1 MSVTA
6 LSEQAAAR
14 RALIVLVAAC
24 VILVAANGIRT
35 AFGLFLVPM
44 TTDLGWSRE
53 SFAFALA
60 IQNVMWG
67 VSQPLAAA
75 YADRF
80 GFGRV
85 IAVSAGLYAAGLTL
99 IAFASTPQ
107 DFAVN
112 AGVLLGIA
120 LSGTGFPI
128 MLSVVGQAAPESRRS
143 LYIGIA
149 GSGGASGQV
158 LVVPGTQLLIDAGGW
173 AWSLLVLAGAAALLV
188 PLAAA
193 FSENLYRRLM
203 PSFRGG
209 AGPAQAGPAADTGAG
224 ANPGAPAPGSRPPPA
239 PVREQTLKEAIQAAG
254 GERGYWYLTCGFF
267 VCGFHVTFIGV
278 HLPAFIVDQG
288 LSSTLGATSLMLIGL
303 ANIVGSTLSGALGG
317 RFRKKSVLSGLYLGR
332 AVVIAVFVM
341 SPVST
346 VSVLVFSFA
355 IGMLWLSTVPLTSAL
370 VAQLFGTR
378 YMATLFGIVFVG
390 HQLGSFLGAW
400 LGGYLYDATGSYET
414 MWWIAAALGVAA
426 AALHWPIREPLPH
439 FRLAARPA

>member
-1 MSVTA
+1 MPVTA

-14 RALIVLVAAC
+14 RAIVVLAAAC

-53 SFAFALA
+53 SFALALA

-67 VSQPLAAA
+67 VSQPFAAA

-80 GFGRV
+80 GYGRV

-99 IAFASTPQ
+99 IAFASTPH

-112 AGVLLGIA
+112 AGVILGIA

-158 LVVPGTQLLIDAGGW
+158 LVVPGTQLLIDGGGW

-188 PLAAA
+188 PLAAL

-203 PSFRGG
+203 PSSRGG
-209 AGPAQAGPAADTGAG
+209 AGEAGAEPAAGAG
-224 ANPGAPAPGSRPPPA
+224 ANPTEPAPGRPPSP
-239 PVREQTLKEAIQAAG
+239 PVREQTLREAIREAR

-288 LSSTLGATSLMLIGL
+288 LSSALGATSLMLIGL

-317 RFRKKSVLSGLYLGR
+317 RFRKKNVLSGLYFGR

-346 VSVLVFSFA
+346 VSVVVFSFA
-355 IGMLWLSTVPLTSAL
+355 IGLLWLSTVPLTGAL

-390 HQLGSFLGAW
+390 HQMGSFLGAW

-426 AALHWPIREPLPH
+426 AALHWPIREPAPR
-439 FRLAARPA
+439 FGLAARPA

>member
-1 MSVTA
+1 MPSLT
-6 LSEQAAAR
+6 QDDPGAAR
-14 RALIVLVAAC
+14 RALVVLVAAC
-24 VILVAANGIRT
+24 IILVAANGIRT

-60 IQNVMWG
+60 LQNVVWG
-67 VSQPLAAA
+67 FSQPLAAA

-80 GFGRV
+80 GYGRV
-85 IAVSAGLYAAGLTL
+85 IAVSAGLYAAGLIL
-99 IAFASTPQ
+99 IAFASSPH

-112 AGVLLGIA
+112 AGVLIGIA

-128 MLSVVGQAAPESRRS
+128 MLAVVGRAAPESRRS

-158 LVVPGTQLLIDAGGW
+158 LVVPGTQLLIDSGGW
-173 AWSLLVLAGAAALLV
+173 AWSLLVLAAAAAILV

-193 FSENLYRRLM
+193 FSERLHRRLA
-203 PSFRGG
+203 SFGRPAGG
-209 AGPAQAGPAADTGAG
+209 AEAEPDA
-224 ANPGAPAPGSRPPPA
+224 PPPG
-239 PVREQTLKEAIQAAG
+239 PPLPSHPLREQTLREAIREAG

-267 VCGFHVTFIGV
+267 VCGFHVTFIGI

-288 LSSTLGATSLMLIGL
+288 LSGALGATSLMLIGL
-303 ANIVGSTLSGALGG
+303 ANIVGSTISGMLGG

-332 AVVIAVFVM
+332 AIVIAVFVM
-341 SPVST
+341 TPVST
-346 VSVLVFSFA
+346 VSVIVFS
-355 IGMLWLSTVPLTSAL
+355 IGIGLLWLATVPLTSAL

-400 LGGYLYDATGSYET
+400 LGGYLYDATGSYTT

-426 AALHWPIREPLPH
+426 AALHWPIREPAPY

>member
-1 MSVTA
+1 MPVTTS
-6 LSEQAAAR
+6 SEQATAR

-24 VILVAANGIRT
+24 IILVAANGIRT

-44 TTDLGWSRE
+44 TADLGWTRE
-53 SFAFALA
+53 SFAIALA
-60 IQNVMWG
+60 VQNAMWG

-80 GFGRV
+80 GYGRV
-85 IAVSAGLYAAGLTL
+85 IAVSAGLYAAGLAL
-99 IAFASTPQ
+99 IAVASTPL

-112 AGVLLGIA
+112 GGVLIGIA

-128 MLSVVGQAAPESRRS
+128 MLSVVARAAPESRRS

-158 LVVPGTQLLIDAGGW
+158 LVVPGTQLLIDGGGW
-173 AWSLLVLAGAAALLV
+173 ASSLLVLAGVAALLV
-188 PLAAA
+188 PLAAV
-193 FSENLYRRLM
+193 FSEDLYRRLM
-203 PSFRGG
+203 PSSDGRAGEAGVGG
-209 AGPAQAGPAADTGAG
+209 RADAG
-224 ANPGAPAPGSRPPPA
+224 ANATGPAPDQPPLSSRE
-239 PVREQTLKEAIQAAG
+239 RTLREAIRDAR
-254 GERGYWYLTCGFF
+254 GERGYWYLICGFF

-288 LSSTLGATSLMLIGL
+288 LSGTLGATSLMLIGL
-303 ANIVGSTLSGALGG
+303 ANIVGSTVSGALGG

-332 AVVIAVFVM
+332 AVVITVFVL

-346 VSVLVFSFA
+346 VSVLVFSFS
-355 IGMLWLSTVPLTSAL
+355 IGLLWLSTVPLTSAL

-439 FRLAARPA
+439 FRLAPRQA

>member
-1 MSVTA
+1 MTA
-6 LSEQAAAR
+6 SSEQAAAR

-60 IQNVMWG
+60 VQNAMWG

-80 GFGRV
+80 GYGRV

-112 AGVLLGIA
+112 GGVLLGIA

-128 MLSVVGQAAPESRRS
+128 MLSVVGRAAPESRRS

-158 LVVPGTQLLIDAGGW
+158 LVVPGTQLLIDTGGW

-203 PSFRGG
+203 PPFRGG
-209 AGPAQAGPAADTGAG
+209 AAEVGAKPATDAG
-224 ANPGAPAPGSRPPPA
+224 ANPRAPAPARPPPI
-239 PVREQTLKEAIQAAG
+239 REQTLREAIRDAG

-278 HLPAFIVDQG
+278 HLPAFIADQG

-303 ANIVGSTLSGALGG
+303 ANIVGSTVSGALGG
-317 RFRKKSVLSGLYLGR
+317 RFRKKNVLSGLYLGR

-346 VSVLVFSFA
+346 ASVLVFSCA

-370 VAQLFGTR
+370 VAQLFGIR

-414 MWWIAAALGVAA
+414 MWWIASALGVAA

-439 FRLAARPA
+439 YRLVARPV